1 MQTLGTSSKLARS
14 SFPTPSKCSFGSFNI
29 DVREAIRRLT
39 NPRHYMI
46 KPGRDVLGLVA
57 IRAGDLKFV
66 AQTRDGEG
74 DDVKITHS

>member
-1 MQTLGTSSKLARS
+1 
-14 SFPTPSKCSFGSFNI
+14 
-29 DVREAIRRLT
+29 
-39 NPRHYMI
+39 MI